1 MKEFLS
7 EQMLQEVFEALQRGE
22 TYNYSDANTTMSISP
37 NGLSIRYN
45 YSSAPKTESTE
56 VENKE
61 VKEFLDW
68 CAKIDADLFTEA
80 CESFEPGELKA
91 MEDALDTP
99 DYKNTIDNFT
109 KRVRSIADTHL
120 SEINNEAYIAISQ
133 QKEIINQAENTIKSI
148 QEKVNHSSKKYQ
160 I

>member
-1 MKEFLS
+1 MKKFLS
-7 EQMLQEVFEALQRGE
+7 EQMFQEMWEALQRGE

-37 NGLSIRYN
+37 NGLSIQYT
-45 YSSAPKTESTE
+45 YSNEPE
-56 VENKE
+56 VENTE

-68 CAKIDADLFTEA
+68 CAKVDADLFTEA

-99 DYKNTIDNFT
+99 DYKTTINDFT
-109 KRVRSIADTHL
+109 QRVKSIANTHL
-120 SEINNEAYIAISQ
+120 SKITNDAYIAIAQ
-133 QKEIINQAENTIKSI
+133 QEEIINQAQRTIETI
-148 QEKVNHSSKKYQ
+148 REKVDHSSKKYQ

>member
-1 MKEFLS
+1 MNEFLS
-7 EQMLQEVFEALQRGE
+7 EQMFQEMWEALQRGE

-37 NGLSIRYN
+37 NGLSIQYT
-45 YSSAPKTESTE
+45 YSNKPE
-56 VENKE
+56 VENTE

-68 CAKIDADLFTEA
+68 CAKVDADLFTEA

-99 DYKNTIDNFT
+99 NYKITIDNFT
-109 KRVRSIADTHL
+109 QRVKSIANTHL
-120 SEINNEAYIAISQ
+120 SKITNDAYIAIAQ
-133 QKEIINQAENTIKSI
+133 QEEIINQAQRTIETI
-148 QEKVNHSSKKYQ
+148 REKVDHSSKKYQ

>member
-7 EQMLQEVFEALQRGE
+7 EQMFQEMWEALQRGE

-37 NGLSIRYN
+37 NGLSIQYT
-45 YSSAPKTESTE
+45 YSSKPE
-56 VENKE
+56 VENTE

-68 CAKIDADLFTEA
+68 CAKVDAGLFTEA

-91 MEDALDTP
+91 MEDALDTAN
-99 DYKNTIDNFT
+99 YKTTIDNFT
-109 KRVRSIADTHL
+109 QRVKSIANDHL
-120 SEINNEAYIAISQ
+120 SKITNDAYIAIAQ
-133 QKEIINQAENTIKSI
+133 QEEIINQAQRTIETI
-148 QEKVNHSSKKYQ
+148 RDKVNHSSKKYQ

>member
-7 EQMLQEVFEALQRGE
+7 EQMFQEMWEALQRGE

-37 NGLSIRYN
+37 NGLSIQYT
-45 YSSAPKTESTE
+45 YSSKPE
-56 VENKE
+56 VENTE

-68 CAKIDADLFTEA
+68 CAKVDADLFTEA

-91 MEDALDTP
+91 MEDALDTAN
-99 DYKNTIDNFT
+99 YKITIDNFT
-109 KRVRSIADTHL
+109 QRVKSIANTHL
-120 SEINNEAYIAISQ
+120 SKITNDAYIAIAQ
-133 QKEIINQAENTIKSI
+133 QEEIINQAQRTIETI
-148 QEKVNHSSKKYQ
+148 RDKVDHSSKKYQ

>member
-7 EQMLQEVFEALQRGE
+7 EQMFQEMWEALQRGE

-37 NGLSIRYN
+37 NGLSIQYT
-45 YSSAPKTESTE
+45 YSSKPE
-56 VENKE
+56 VENTE

-68 CAKIDADLFTEA
+68 CAKVDAGLFTEA

-91 MEDALDTP
+91 MEDALDTAN
-99 DYKNTIDNFT
+99 YKTTIDNFT
-109 KRVRSIADTHL
+109 QRVKSIANTHL
-120 SEINNEAYIAISQ
+120 SKITNDAYIAIAQ
-133 QKEIINQAENTIKSI
+133 QEEIINQAQRTIETI
-148 QEKVNHSSKKYQ
+148 RDKVDHSSKKYQ

>member
-7 EQMLQEVFEALQRGE
+7 EQMFQEMWEALQRGE
-22 TYNYSDANTTMSISP
+22 TYNYSDANTSMSISP
-37 NGLSIRYN
+37 NSLSIQYT
-45 YSSAPKTESTE
+45 YSSKPE
-56 VENKE
+56 VENTE

-68 CAKIDADLFTEA
+68 CAKVDADVFTEA

-99 DYKNTIDNFT
+99 DYKITIDNFT
-109 KRVRSIADTHL
+109 QRVRSIANTHL
-120 SEINNEAYIAISQ
+120 SKITNDAYVAIAQ
-133 QKEIINQAENTIKSI
+133 QEEIINQAQRTIEAI
-148 QEKVNHSSKKYQ
+148 REKVDHSSKKYK

>member
-37 NGLSIRYN
+37 NGLSIQYN
-45 YSSAPKTESTE
+45 YSSKPKTGSTE

-68 CAKIDADLFTEA
+68 CEKIDADLFTET

-109 KRVRSIADTHL
+109 QRVRSIANTHL
-120 SEINNEAYIAISQ
+120 SEINNDAYIAIAQ

-148 QEKVNHSSKKYQ
+148 QEKVNYSSKKYQ